1 MTAPIAH
8 GTYAGY
14 QSHVNR
20 VNKTEPCWPCQ
31 QAAAE
36 YKRTWREK
44 RAGTPLAAKEVEARR
59 LRDMR
64 NRLQKPVRIPGSALV
79 ELYVT
84 APPAQQEMLEAILG
98 TKALDKLVGC
108 YDEVA
113 A

>member
-1 MTAPIAH
+1 MTAPIVH

-14 QSHVNR
+14 QAHVNR

-64 NRLQKPVRIPGSALV
+64 KHLAKPVRIPGEVLV
-79 ELYVT
+79 ELYVS
-84 APPAQQEMLEAILG
+84 APPAQQEQLEELLG
-98 TKALDKLVGC
+98 TSILDKLVGI